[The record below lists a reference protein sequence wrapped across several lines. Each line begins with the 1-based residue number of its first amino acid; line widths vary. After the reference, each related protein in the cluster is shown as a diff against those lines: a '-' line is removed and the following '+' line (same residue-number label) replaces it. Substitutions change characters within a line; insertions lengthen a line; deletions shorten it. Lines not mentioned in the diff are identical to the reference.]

1 MDVNKEKILEIGVVI
16 TDSDLNK
23 VQIGPN
29 IIVSC
34 DEETLLNMDQW
45 NQDHHGRSGLI
56 DRVRNSIISIGSA
69 EEIIVAFL

>member
-1 MDVNKEKILEIGVVI
+1 MEMSGLDVNKEKILEIGVVI

-45 NQDHHGRSGLI
+45 NQTHHG
-56 DRVRNSIISIGSA
+56 
-69 EEIIVAFL
+69 